1 MRWTVCADRL
11 DWGLIGLEVA
21 ERRKWCGDP
30 AVPDGDELGFVGCS
44 EDLDRSHLE
53 RRLRSAG
60 FDPFA
65 VPVVVLSEVDRSEP
79 DRVRALLSAA
89 GARSRHY
96 PGSRPEHLKP
106 VMPRVTSR
114 RSLFAF
120 MSPVYRSVPH
130 PDPSTCGAGDG
141 CRACV
146 DTCPHNA
153 LEWSNGIVTHDRLA
167 CEGCGRCVA
176 ACPAGAMIDPR
187 FTPSQLEAEIGG
199 LLGAHAAPTG
209 ILWHCS
215 RGAAPDP
222 TPGWHGVA
230 VPCVGMLMP
239 HWIIGPL
246 LQGAAAVAV
255 AECNCGIEPDSDGR
269 ASAAVA
275 AARRWLSAAGIGDA
289 AARVQGGAGAS
300 PLRDGLPIRSA
311 GIYGAHGAA
320 VLADA
325 LGAAVWDDDLAPLG
339 VISIDQEACTGCE
352 MCATVCPSAAVEST
366 GDAGK
371 LELWF
376 EPSLCTACGEC
387 VDRCPEDGA
396 ISLRRAV
403 DSRELRDGRR
413 RLVAHEVARCV
424 KCGGSVA
431 PKAALRRIA
440 SAIGDDAALIKQISS
455 VCLDC
460 RGTTMVF

>member
-1 MRWTVCADRL
+1 
-11 DWGLIGLEVA
+11 
-21 ERRKWCGDP
+21 
-30 AVPDGDELGFVGCS
+30 
-44 EDLDRSHLE
+44 
-53 RRLRSAG
+53 
-60 FDPFA
+60 
-65 VPVVVLSEVDRSEP
+65 
-79 DRVRALLSAA
+79 
-89 GARSRHY
+89 
-96 PGSRPEHLKP
+96 
-106 VMPRVTSR
+106 
-114 RSLFAF
+114 
-120 MSPVYRSVPH
+120 
-130 PDPSTCGAGDG
+130 
-141 CRACV
+141 
-146 DTCPHNA
+146 
-153 LEWSNGIVTHDRLA
+153 
-167 CEGCGRCVA
+167 
-176 ACPAGAMIDPR
+176 
-187 FTPSQLEAEIGG
+187 
-199 LLGAHAAPTG
+199 
-209 ILWHCS
+209 
-215 RGAAPDP
+215 
-222 TPGWHGVA
+222 
-230 VPCVGMLMP
+230 MLMP

-352 MCATVCPSAAVEST
+352 MCATVCPSAAVESA

-403 DSRELRDGRR
+403 DTRELRDGRR

-431 PKAALRRIA
+431 PKAALHRIA
-440 SAIGDDAALIKQISS
+440 SALGGDATLMKQISS